1 MSTHNT
7 LTMDVSERKSKK
19 ISGCGD
25 KNNGSDIPES
35 NLSSKLSEGKSKRK
49 EVALKAVEMM
59 ADKWGKDAFSEN
71 DFQIER
77 GFLHKLYDTC
87 EWNQTQLRASNLLPS
102 LVQVVAVE
110 TLHKHELVGD
120 SAGLNRLGIC
130 DGQHIFGKTQ
140 RFDSKMPLVSVL
152 TKSDVSNYSVIRI
165 ESAFIGDWSRDVDR
179 EIIQELTDDQVD
191 QLKVTSS
198 DIYEADFKSSV
209 MHNLVI
215 VLKKVSVVAHG
226 SMIGHLF
233 WERKLLRGSPEETE
247 AATQRWFKKANELME
262 VKSSECSNNSLLI
275 VFHIYSRSRQLP
287 IPVWERVTSSPEGS
301 DAKQRGVDR
310 SFLR

>member
-1 MSTHNT
+1 MSTDNT
-7 LTMDVSERKSKK
+7 LTLDVRSERNSKK
-19 ISGCGD
+19 ISGGCD
-25 KNNGSDIPES
+25 IKNGSDVPET
-35 NLSSKLSEGKSKRK
+35 NQRLSEGKSKRK
-49 EVALKAVEMM
+49 EAGLKAVEMI

-77 GFLHKLYDTC
+77 GFLHKLYNTC
-87 EWNQTQLRASNLLPS
+87 EWNQTQVRASNLLPS

-165 ESAFIGDWSRDVDR
+165 ESAFIGNWSREVDR

-215 VLKKVSVVAHG
+215 VLKKVSVVADG
-226 SMIGHLF
+226 SMIGHLL
-233 WERKLLRGSPEETE
+233 WERKLLRGSPDETE

-262 VKSSECSNNSLLI
+262 VKSSECSNNSL
-275 VFHIYSRSRQLP
+275 S
-287 IPVWERVTSSPEGS
+287 
-301 DAKQRGVDR
+301 
-310 SFLR
+310 